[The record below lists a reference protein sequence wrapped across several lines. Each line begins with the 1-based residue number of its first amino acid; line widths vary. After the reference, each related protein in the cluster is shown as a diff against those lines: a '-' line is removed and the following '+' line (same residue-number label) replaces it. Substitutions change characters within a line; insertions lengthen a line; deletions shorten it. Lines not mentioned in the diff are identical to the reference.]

1 MQGFKPFWY
10 DGWVSAFKRP
20 SRVSTITSKA
30 LRPQLTQVLDQVGR
44 GQRVVIAK
52 YRSSVAAIVPYGD
65 FVRLQQLDQDQRH
78 RAATEAPMHVI
89 SVYNQAGGAGKTT
102 VTRDLGYALS
112 GLGLRVLLID
122 LDPQASLTRWLGLLN
137 DTEDGQKSPALK
149 LDRTVFPVLTD
160 PDADLPEPLTAYG
173 MDVVPANTKLSVG
186 DSVLYD
192 DQERLGYLRNSIRRL
207 QGYDMVLIDVPPGRT
222 AMAMA
227 GVAAS
232 DHLLI
237 PVNVSK
243 ALDNIDNVAEVLKLA
258 RRFSPNIAPLALVPH
273 SFMKNTRHHKDV
285 LRGLT
290 EDLAS
295 LAPTTTPIAH
305 KDVLYDDATLYQQ
318 PVAVYAP
325 RNSAVQDYRTLASEV
340 LGLLKV
346 AVPAVGGR
354 E

>member
-1 MQGFKPFWY
+1 M
-10 DGWVSAFKRP
+10 SAVK
-20 SRVSTITSKA
+20 STPQAGSITSKA
-30 LRPQLTQVLDQVGR
+30 LRPRLTEVLAEVGR
-44 GQRVVIAK
+44 GRRVVIAK
-52 YRSSVAAIVPYGD
+52 YRSSVAAIVPYQD
-65 FVRLQQLDQDQRH
+65 FVRLQQLDAAQPGA
-78 RAATEAPMHVI
+78 RAREASMHVI
-89 SVYNQAGGAGKTT
+89 SIYNQAGGAGKTT
-102 VTRDLGYALS
+102 VTRDLGHALAR
-112 GLGLRVLLID
+112 LGLRVLLVD

-137 DTEDGQKSPALK
+137 DGPDGQKSPALK

-160 PDADLPEPLTAYG
+160 PDADLPEPLQAFEL
-173 MDVVPANTKLSVG
+173 DVIPANTKLSVG

-192 DQERLGYLRNSIRRL
+192 DQERLGYLRSAIRRRAD
-207 QGYDMVLIDVPPGRT
+207 YDVVLIDVPPGRT

-258 RRFSPNIAPLALVPH
+258 RRFSPKIAPLALVPH
-273 SFMKNTRHHKDV
+273 SFMKHTRHHRDV

-325 RNSAVQDYRTLASEV
+325 RNSAVQDYRTLAGEV
-340 LGLLKV
+340 LGLLGLQ
-346 AVPAVGGR
+346 APATEGTP
-354 E
+354 